1 MKLHIKEWK
10 MLLLASGVT
19 AMALTGCGS
28 SPSSAQPGSQ
38 TEQSIS
44 GNGNQTDGQSPDQ
57 GAGAV
62 GSAGGTAAQTKT
74 GTVTVTLA
82 NGVRRSITYK
92 EEDLDGEWDEG
103 SAVRIL
109 LEDGGIQVEGSGAAV
124 NGNVVTIQ
132 KSGTYVVSGSLS
144 DGQICIDADKDT
156 VHLVLDGVTMA
167 NSTTAPIYR
176 DGKGKTILTLAAGS
190 RNVIEDGTAY
200 QYAEAGQDEPD
211 APLFFKGDLTINGSG
226 ELEVAGNYQCGIR
239 SKENL
244 LVASGTIRIRS
255 VDDGLK
261 GKESVVIRDGVLDIQ
276 SGKDGIKSNQDQDDQ
291 AGYVW
296 IDGGTI
302 TIAADDD
309 GIQAETALIVNGGV
323 IQITRAQE
331 ALAGKTVDILD
342 GQIRA
347 QAEDDGINAAMS
359 VATEQEKMQNQAGVY
374 IRIAGG
380 EIYLNAM
387 ADGIDSNGNLYIE
400 GGNLYLTGPSEGGNG
415 ILDYNGDGTLTGGV
429 VFAAGTAGMIQT
441 FGEDSTQNYLVVYYE
456 DSQEAGTRI
465 SLVDAEGQEL
475 GSFAPE
481 KRFEAVIISV
491 PELTE
496 GSSCQVVTGE
506 NTVDITVEGI
516 RTTSGTPA
524 SGGRG
529 MGGHRGMGWP
539 EDGERPERGM
549 RPEGQELPEDGE
561 RPQRG
566 TRPEGAELP
575 EDGERPQRGTRPEG
589 TELPEDGERSQQGT
603 RPEGEELPEDGGR
616 SQSRENQEQ
625 SEKSEDL

>member
-1 MKLHIKEWK
+1 
-10 MLLLASGVT
+10 
-19 AMALTGCGS
+19 
-28 SPSSAQPGSQ
+28 
-38 TEQSIS
+38 
-44 GNGNQTDGQSPDQ
+44 
-57 GAGAV
+57 
-62 GSAGGTAAQTKT
+62 
-74 GTVTVTLA
+74 
-82 NGVRRSITYK
+82 
-92 EEDLDGEWDEG
+92 
-103 SAVRIL
+103 
-109 LEDGGIQVEGSGAAV
+109 
-124 NGNVVTIQ
+124 
-132 KSGTYVVSGSLS
+132 
-144 DGQICIDADKDT
+144 
-156 VHLVLDGVTMA
+156 
-167 NSTTAPIYR
+167 
-176 DGKGKTILTLAAGS
+176 
-190 RNVIEDGTAY
+190 
-200 QYAEAGQDEPD
+200 
-211 APLFFKGDLTINGSG
+211 
-226 ELEVAGNYQCGIR
+226 
-239 SKENL
+239 
-244 LVASGTIRIRS
+244 
-255 VDDGLK
+255 
-261 GKESVVIRDGVLDIQ
+261 
-276 SGKDGIKSNQDQDDQ
+276 
-291 AGYVW
+291 
-296 IDGGTI
+296 
-302 TIAADDD
+302 
-309 GIQAETALIVNGGV
+309 
-323 IQITRAQE
+323 
-331 ALAGKTVDILD
+331 VDILD

-347 QAEDDGINAAMS
+347 QAEYDGINAAMS
-359 VATEQEKMQNQAGVY
+359 LATEQEKMQNQAGVY

-380 EIYLNAM
+380 EICLNAM

-549 RPEGQELPEDGE
+549 RPEGVEPPEDGERPERGARPEGEELPEDGE
-561 RPQRG
+561 RLQRG

-575 EDGERPQRGTRPEG
+575 EDGGRSQRGTRPEG
-589 TELPEDGERSQQGT
+589 A
-603 RPEGEELPEDGGR
+603 ELPEDGGR
-616 SQSRENQEQ
+616 SRSRGNQEQ